1 MLSVLGKL
9 SWFFR
14 LEWKRYAVAL
24 LLLLMCGLLDMIPPR
39 LVGDTIDRIQQ
50 GTLTGETLA
59 QTLALLIGITVVTY
73 VMNYVWMRKLF
84 GGAFVVE
91 RMLRSRL
98 MRHFLRMAPPFYEK
112 HRTGDLMARATNDLK
127 DVSMTAGFG
136 ILTLM
141 DSTVW
146 MLALLVVMSTTIS
159 WKLTL
164 AAVLPLPVL
173 AVSMQVL
180 GRWIHTRFKAAQD
193 AFGQM
198 NDGVLETV
206 SGTRVIRAF
215 AQEREAERRFTN
227 VTEGVLAKNIAVARI
242 DALFEP
248 VIKIIV
254 GTSYLIGL
262 VYGAYLVFRSE
273 LTVGALVAF
282 NVYLGMLIWPMF
294 AIGELINIMQ
304 RGNASLDRVN
314 ETLSYPPDV
323 TEPQHPE
330 RLEEPGTIEF
340 RNVSFRYPSSETD
353 NLRNVD
359 IVLEKGRTLGIVGRT
374 GSGKTTLVRQLLREY
389 PPPRGS
395 VLISGRPI
403 ETLALDDLKRWIGYV
418 PQQPFLFSR
427 TVRENILF
435 AVGKEGED
443 RLEEAIDLSA
453 LRNDM
458 TFLPNGLDTLV
469 GEQGVA
475 LSGGQKQRV
484 SIARAWIADPPI
496 LILDDALSAV
506 DAKTEAA
513 IVDNI
518 RRARLGKTT
527 LIVTHRLSA
536 VQHADEIIVLDNGIV
551 TERGTHEQL
560 LALGGWYREQWERQ
574 QPLQRES

>member
-518 RRARLGKTT
+518 RRARRGKTT